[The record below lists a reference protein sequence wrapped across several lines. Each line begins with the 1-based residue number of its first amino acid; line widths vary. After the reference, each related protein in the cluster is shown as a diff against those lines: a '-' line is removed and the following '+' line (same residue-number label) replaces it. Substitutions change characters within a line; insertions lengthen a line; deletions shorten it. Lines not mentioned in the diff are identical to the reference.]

1 MRLIHRTKSSFVM
14 LISLQPMSSKNMNE
28 FEVSYAS
35 PHPLP
40 DPRYNFFPEKMTL
53 YGRAFG
59 RCRGIRSN
67 ACVSSF
73 DLLLAVLVQTTGLLP

>member
-1 MRLIHRTKSSFVM
+1 MHRRILCLIPGIISS
-14 LISLQPMSSKNMNE
+14 LK
-28 FEVSYAS
+28 
-35 PHPLP
+35 
-40 DPRYNFFPEKMTL
+40 KMTL

-73 DLLLAVLVQTTGLLP
+73 DLLLAVLAQTTGLSP